1 MALLRQDA
9 PKRTTVYVDDV
20 PVRVAEEVT
29 GAEVLQAAGK
39 NHQNYSL
46 VTQDEQGGSQLVP
59 SDRRIKPVEGQ
70 PFEAGLPGV
79 GG

>member
-1 MALLRQDA
+1 MALFRQDA

-29 GAEVLQAAGK
+29 GAELLRAAGK
-39 NHQNYSL
+39 SPDNYSL
-46 VTQDEQGGSQLVP
+46 VTQDEQGGSQLLP
-59 SDRRIKPVEGQ
+59 SSRRIKPVASQ
-70 PFEAGLPGV
+70 RFEANLPGI